1 MRHPLTIAH
10 LTLVEARRR
19 RIVVAGVVCAAAFLA
34 VYATALFFAY
44 RDMVADAQRTFIER
58 QATLT
63 SVTLAGFFA
72 ANFLA
77 VVFAVLLPIDSLSGE
92 IQSGVIQ
99 TLASKPIRRS
109 DIVIGKWVGHCLLAV
124 AYLSLLTGGII
135 LSVRTIAGV
144 APHNPWRVV
153 ALMALEVTLLVT
165 VSIAGGARLST
176 VTNGVA
182 ALGFYG
188 VGFVGGL
195 VEQIGGLSGIES
207 LRTVGIFTSL
217 ISPSDSMW
225 RLAAYHLQPT
235 LLRGLA
241 GPLFSG
247 ATVPS
252 PLMIWWALG
261 YTALALTYAVRS
273 FNRRQL

>member
-1 MRHPLTIAH
+1 MRHALTIAH

-124 AYLSLLTGGII
+124 AYLLLLTGGII

-144 APHNPWRVV
+144 APLNPWGVV

-207 LRTVGIFTSL
+207 LRTVGIITSL
-217 ISPSDSMW
+217 ISPSDAMW

-261 YTALALTYAVRS
+261 YTALALAYGVRS
-273 FNRRQL
+273 FSRRAL